1 MKIIILGAGQVG
13 GTLAEHLASEAND
26 ITVVDTDAERLR
38 NLGDRLDIRTVQGRA
53 SFPAVLRQ
61 AGADD
66 ADMLVAVTNSDET
79 NMVACQVAHTLFN
92 TPTKIARVREGA
104 YLNRAGLFDN
114 DAIPVDVLISPEQV
128 VTHYIKRLIEIPG
141 ALQVIDFAEGKAQ
154 LVAVK
159 AYYGG
164 PLVGQQLRQ
173 LREHMP
179 NVETRVAAIFR
190 RDRPILPQ
198 GDTVIEADDEVFFI
212 AAKANIRAVMSEMRR
227 LDETY
232 KRIVIAGGGQIG
244 ERLAEAIESRYQV
257 KIIEMSPARCRHLS
271 DTLDST
277 VVLQGSAS
285 DRDLLMEEN
294 IADADIFLALT
305 NDDEANIM
313 SSLLAKRLGA
323 KKVMTIIN
331 NPAYV
336 DLIQGGDIDIAISPQ
351 LATIGTLLTH
361 VRRGDIVSVHSLRRG
376 AAEAIEAIAHGDSK
390 SSKVIGKAIRDIG
403 LPPGTTIGAII
414 RDEEVLIAHDDTVIA
429 TGDHVILFL
438 VDKKTYP
445 RCGETV
451 PRGVELFLINT
462 LSGAC
467 RRHRGQASPTGD
479 HDAAM
484 GAGSPAMRY

>member
-26 ITVVDTDAERLR
+26 ITVVDTDGDRLR
-38 NLGDRLDIRTVQGRA
+38 DLGDRLDIRTVQGRG
-53 SFPAVLRQ
+53 SFPTVLRQ

-79 NMVACQVAHTLFN
+79 NMVACQVAYTLFH
-92 TPTKIARVREGA
+92 TPTKIARVREAA
-104 YLNRAGLFDN
+104 YLTRAGLFDN

-128 VTHYIKRLIEIPG
+128 VTNYIKRLIEYPG
-141 ALQVIDFAEGKAQ
+141 SLQVIDFAGGKAQ

-179 NVETRVAAIFR
+179 NVDMRVAAIFR

-212 AAKANIRAVMSEMRR
+212 AAKADIRAVMSEMRR
-227 LDETY
+227 LDENY
-232 KRIVIAGGGQIG
+232 KRIVIAGGGHIG

-257 KIIEMSPARCRHLS
+257 KIIEMNPARCRQLS
-271 DTLDST
+271 ESLNST

-285 DRDLLMEEN
+285 DRDLLLEEN
-294 IADADIFLALT
+294 IANTDLFLALT

-313 SSLLAKRLGA
+313 SSLWAKRMGA
-323 KKVMTIIN
+323 RKVMTIIN

-336 DLIQGGDIDIAISPQ
+336 DLVQGGEIDIAVSPQ
-351 LATIGTLLTH
+351 LATIGTLLAH

-376 AAEAIEAIAHGDSK
+376 AAEAIEVVAHGDTK
-390 SSKVIGKAIRDIG
+390 SSKVIGKAIKDIA
-403 LPPGTTIGAII
+403 LPSGTTIGAII
-414 RDEEVLIAHDDTVIA
+414 RADEVLIAHDATVIE
-429 TGDHVILFL
+429 TGDHVIMFL
-438 VDKKTYP
+438 VDKKYI
-445 RCGETV
+445 RD
-451 PRGVELFLINT
+451 VERLFQVG
-462 LSGAC
+462 LSFF
-467 RRHRGQASPTGD
+467 
-479 HDAAM
+479 
-484 GAGSPAMRY
+484 

>member
-26 ITVVDTDAERLR
+26 ITVVDTDGERLR
-38 NLGDRLDIRTVQGRA
+38 DLGDRLDIRTVQGRA
-53 SFPAVLRQ
+53 SLPNVLRQ

-79 NMVACQVAHTLFN
+79 NMVACQVAHTLFH
-92 TPTKIARVREGA
+92 TPTKIARVREAA
-104 YLNRAGLFDN
+104 YLTRGEELFDN

-128 VTHYIKRLIEIPG
+128 VTNYIKRLIEHPG

-164 PLVGQQLRQ
+164 PLIGQQLRQ

-179 NVETRVAAIFR
+179 NVDTRVAAIFR
-190 RDRPILPQ
+190 RDRPITPR

-227 LDETY
+227 LDESY

-257 KIIEMSPARCRHLS
+257 KIIEMNPARCRYLS

-285 DRDLLMEEN
+285 DRDLMLEEN
-294 IADADIFLALT
+294 IADADVFLALT

-336 DLIQGGDIDIAISPQ
+336 DLIQGGEIDIAISPQ
-351 LATIGTLLTH
+351 LATIGTLLAH
-361 VRRGDIVSVHSLRRG
+361 VRRGAIVSVHSLRRG

-390 SSKVIGKAIRDIG
+390 SSKVIGRSIG
-403 LPPGTTIGAII
+403 EIHLPPGTTIGAII
-414 RDEEVLIAHDDTVIA
+414 RDEEVLIAHDSTVINA
-429 TGDHVILFL
+429 GDHVILFL
-438 VDKKTYP
+438 VDKKHI
-445 RCGETV
+445 RD
-451 PRGVELFLINT
+451 VEKLFHVG
-462 LSGAC
+462 LSFF
-467 RRHRGQASPTGD
+467 
-479 HDAAM
+479 
-484 GAGSPAMRY
+484 

>member
-26 ITVVDTDAERLR
+26 ITVVDTDGDRLR
-38 NLGDRLDIRTVQGRA
+38 DLGDRLDIRTVQGRG
-53 SFPAVLRQ
+53 SLPTVLRQ

-79 NMVACQVAHTLFN
+79 NMVACQVAYSLFH
-92 TPTKIARVREGA
+92 TPTKIARVRESS
-104 YLNRAGLFDN
+104 YLSREELFDN
-114 DAIPVDVLISPEQV
+114 EHIPVDVLISPEQV
-128 VTHYIKRLIEIPG
+128 VTNYIKRLIEHPG
-141 ALQVIDFAEGKAQ
+141 SLQVIDFAEGKAQ

-173 LREHMP
+173 IRAHMP
-179 NVETRVAAIFR
+179 NVDTRVAAIFR
-190 RDRPILPQ
+190 RDRPITPR
-198 GDTVIEADDEVFFI
+198 GDTLIEADDEVFFI
-212 AAKANIRAVMSEMRR
+212 AARKDIRAVMGELRR
-227 LDETY
+227 IDETN
-232 KRIVIAGGGQIG
+232 KRVVIAGGGQIG

-257 KIIEMSPARCRHLS
+257 KIIEMSPARCRYLS
-271 DTLDST
+271 DTLEST

-285 DRDLLMEEN
+285 DKDLMLEEN

-323 KKVMTIIN
+323 RKVMTIIN

-336 DLIQGGDIDIAISPQ
+336 DLVQGGEIDIAISPQ
-351 LATIGTLLTH
+351 LATIGTLLAH

-376 AAEAIEAIAHGDSK
+376 AAEAIEAVAHGDAK
-390 SSKVIGKAIRDIG
+390 SSKVVGKAIEDIS

-414 RDEEVLIAHDDTVIA
+414 RDEEVLIAHDDTVIES
-429 TGDHVILFL
+429 GDHVILFV
-438 VDKKTYP
+438 VDKKHI
-445 RCGETV
+445 RD
-451 PRGVELFLINT
+451 VEKLFHVG
-462 LSGAC
+462 LSFF
-467 RRHRGQASPTGD
+467 
-479 HDAAM
+479 
-484 GAGSPAMRY
+484 

>member
-26 ITVVDTDAERLR
+26 ITVVDTDGDRLR
-38 NLGDRLDIRTVQGRA
+38 DLGDRLDIRTVQGRG
-53 SFPAVLRQ
+53 SLPTVLRQ

-79 NMVACQVAHTLFN
+79 NMVACQVAYSLFH
-92 TPTKIARVREGA
+92 TPTKIARVRESA
-104 YLNRAGLFDN
+104 YLTREELFHN
-114 DAIPVDVLISPEQV
+114 DHIPVDVLISPEQV
-128 VTHYIKRLIEIPG
+128 VTNYIKRLIEHPG
-141 ALQVIDFAEGKAQ
+141 SLQVIDFAEGKAQ

-173 LREHMP
+173 IRAHMP
-179 NVETRVAAIFR
+179 NVDTRVAAIFR
-190 RDRPILPQ
+190 RDRPITPR

-212 AAKANIRAVMSEMRR
+212 AAKKDIRAVMGELRR
-227 LDETY
+227 IDETN
-232 KRIVIAGGGQIG
+232 KRVVIAGGGQIG

-257 KIIEMSPARCRHLS
+257 KIIEMNPARCRHLS
-271 DTLDST
+271 DTLEST

-285 DRDLLMEEN
+285 DKDLMLEEN

-323 KKVMTIIN
+323 RKVMTIIN

-336 DLIQGGDIDIAISPQ
+336 DLVQGGEIDIAISPQ
-351 LATIGTLLTH
+351 LATIGTLLAH

-376 AAEAIEAIAHGDSK
+376 AAEAIEAVAHGDSK
-390 SSKVIGKAIRDIG
+390 SSKVVGKAIEDIA

-414 RDEEVLIAHDDTVIA
+414 RDEEVMIAHDDTVIES
-429 TGDHVILFL
+429 GDHVILFV
-438 VDKKTYP
+438 VDKKHI
-445 RCGETV
+445 RD
-451 PRGVELFLINT
+451 VEKLFHVG
-462 LSGAC
+462 LSFF
-467 RRHRGQASPTGD
+467 
-479 HDAAM
+479 
-484 GAGSPAMRY
+484 

>member
-13 GTLAEHLASEAND
+13 GSLAEHLASEAND
-26 ITVVDTDAERLR
+26 ITVVDTDGERLR
-38 NLGDRLDIRTVQGRA
+38 DLGDRLDIRTVQGRG
-53 SFPAVLRQ
+53 SIPSVLRQ

-79 NMVACQVAHTLFN
+79 NMVACQVAHTLFH
-92 TPTKIARVREGA
+92 TPTKIARVREAA
-104 YLNRAGLFDN
+104 YLTRADELFDN
-114 DAIPVDVLISPEQV
+114 EAIPVDVLISPEQV
-128 VTHYIKRLIEIPG
+128 VTHYIKRLIQHPG

-154 LVAVK
+154 LVAVR

-212 AAKANIRAVMSEMRR
+212 AARANIRAVMSEMRR

-257 KIIEMSPARCRHLS
+257 KIIEMNPARCRHLS

-285 DRDLLMEEN
+285 DRDLLLEEN
-294 IADADIFLALT
+294 IADADVFLALT

-351 LATIGTLLTH
+351 LATIGTLLAH

-376 AAEAIEAIAHGDSK
+376 AAEAIEAIAHGDAK
-390 SSKVIGKAIRDIG
+390 SSKVVGKAIENIG

-414 RDEEVLIAHDDTVIA
+414 RDEEVIIAHDDTVIQ

-438 VDKKTYP
+438 VDKKHI
-445 RCGETV
+445 RD
-451 PRGVELFLINT
+451 VEKLFHVG
-462 LSGAC
+462 LSFF
-467 RRHRGQASPTGD
+467 
-479 HDAAM
+479 
-484 GAGSPAMRY
+484 

>member
-26 ITVVDTDAERLR
+26 ITVVDTDGERLR
-38 NLGDRLDIRTVQGRA
+38 DLGDRLDIRTVQGRA
-53 SFPAVLRQ
+53 SLPNVLRQ

-79 NMVACQVAHTLFN
+79 NMVACQVAYTLFH
-92 TPTKIARVREGA
+92 TPTKIARVREAA
-104 YLNRAGLFDN
+104 YLTRGEELFDN

-128 VTHYIKRLIEIPG
+128 VTNYIKRLIEHPG

-164 PLVGQQLRQ
+164 PLIGQQLRQ

-179 NVETRVAAIFR
+179 NVDTRVAAIFR
-190 RDRPILPQ
+190 RDRPITPR
-198 GDTVIEADDEVFFI
+198 GDTIIEADDEVFFI

-227 LDETY
+227 LDESY

-257 KIIEMSPARCRHLS
+257 KIIEMSPARCRYLS

-285 DRDLLMEEN
+285 DRDLMLEEN
-294 IADADIFLALT
+294 IADADVFLALT

-331 NPAYV
+331 NPA
-336 DLIQGGDIDIAISPQ
+336 
-351 LATIGTLLTH
+351 
-361 VRRGDIVSVHSLRRG
+361 
-376 AAEAIEAIAHGDSK
+376 
-390 SSKVIGKAIRDIG
+390 
-403 LPPGTTIGAII
+403 
-414 RDEEVLIAHDDTVIA
+414 
-429 TGDHVILFL
+429 
-438 VDKKTYP
+438 
-445 RCGETV
+445 
-451 PRGVELFLINT
+451 
-462 LSGAC
+462 
-467 RRHRGQASPTGD
+467 
-479 HDAAM
+479 
-484 GAGSPAMRY
+484 